1 MYQLKITINDIAPS
15 IWRLIEVPESFSLNK
30 LHHIIQLS
38 FGWTNSHLYRFGD
51 WKNKIGDPIL
61 WDDGETIWDKKV
73 KIKDVLRNPGDTLK
87 YEYDMGDSWKHKVIL
102 KKIEKVGSTVARCID
117 GKRAAPP
124 EDCGGVGGYL
134 ELIHHLRHPEQDGYL
149 ELLEWLGDDYDPEEF
164 NLVSVNEELRRL
176 TGYIRLF
183 EKENDLNYEG

>member
-1 MYQLKITINDIAPS
+1 M
-15 IWRLIEVPESFSLNK
+15 
-30 LHHIIQLS
+30 
-38 FGWTNSHLYRFGD
+38 
-51 WKNKIGDPIL
+51 
-61 WDDGETIWDKKV
+61 
-73 KIKDVLRNPGDTLK
+73 
-87 YEYDMGDSWKHKVIL
+87 
-102 KKIEKVGSTVARCID
+102 
-117 GKRAAPP
+117 
-124 EDCGGVGGYL
+124 